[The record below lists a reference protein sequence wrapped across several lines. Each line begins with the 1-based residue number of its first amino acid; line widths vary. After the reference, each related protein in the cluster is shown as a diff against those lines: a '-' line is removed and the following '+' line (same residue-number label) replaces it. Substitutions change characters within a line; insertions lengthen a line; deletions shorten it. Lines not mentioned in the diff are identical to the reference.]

1 MTTIKTLP
9 WGISP
14 AKYSS
19 GKIILD
25 GCCFDETKHPVFN
38 DKYEDIQNYCL
49 PNTIGVDTEFIYSIT
64 CYCPSEDEA
73 LPQSEVGIGRLIL
86 KDEVYTLERE
96 QSLFI
101 ENSGIGRVPHLSEGL
116 TETFHENDPLV
127 VSTFESSALDSHF
140 FRNALAYHGGYVKL
154 TEEGILFSSKGHIT
168 QITPQELVKYI
179 SRSSTNISTGPIS
192 IKPLKTRP
200 GRPKKGTIIFNE
212 VSKKFEGYDGTEW
225 RTIKWED

>member
-9 WGISP
+9 WGVSP

-25 GCCFDETKHPVFN
+25 GCCFDETKHPVFH
-38 DKYEDIQNYCL
+38 DKYRDIQKYCL
-49 PNTIGVDTEFIYSIT
+49 PDTIGVDTEFIYSNV
-64 CYCPSEDEA
+64 CHCPNEDGSPPLA
-73 LPQSEVGIGRLIL
+73 GIGLGRLNL
-86 KDEVYTLERE
+86 KDGVYTLERE
-96 QSLFI
+96 QTLFTG
-101 ENSGIGRVPHLSEGL
+101 NSNIGRVPYLLEGVK
-116 TETFHENDPLV
+116 EIFHENAPLV
-127 VSTFESSALDSHF
+127 VSTFEASALDSHLF
-140 FRNALAYHGGYVKL
+140 KNALPYHGGYVRL

-168 QITPQELVKYI
+168 KITPQELVKYI
-179 SRSSTNISTGPIS
+179 SQSSASISTGPIS
-192 IKPLKTRP
+192 IKPLKTKP